1 MHLPVIETGAF
12 PWKGNMLPLHQRCFI
27 YVRNLSHLLDNRLSL
42 RFFCFTIFVTAS
54 HAFGKNKN
62 INAVVI
68 IFNFYTI
75 NYCIIFKLY
84 LEQK

>member
-1 MHLPVIETGAF
+1 MHLPVIETGAL
-12 PWKGNMLPLHQRCFI
+12 PWKGNMLPLHQRCFR

-42 RFFCFTIFVTAS
+42 RFFYSTIFVTAS

-62 INAVVI
+62 VNAIVI

-75 NYCIIFKLY
+75 KY
-84 LEQK
+84 